1 MAARSTLR
9 RSGFLGSGNSFALVA
24 VILAILALVNYIGV
38 RRFLRL
44 DLTAEKQYTVSPA
57 TKKVLRGLD
66 DIVNVTV
73 YFSKN
78 LPPYLVSLDRQVKDL
93 LDEYRAHSGG
103 RLRIEFVDPADNP
116 ETERQLQF
124 QGIPKVQLNIVEK
137 EKAQLTNI
145 YLGMAIQY
153 GDKNQAIP
161 VVQAVDNLEYELTS
175 AIVKVTQTPP
185 KVAFLSGN
193 GEPATERGGLGRLAE
208 ALRRQYDIQTVTL
221 DAGQPVPADVKTL
234 VVARPNTRLPER
246 ARYEV
251 DQFVMRGGR
260 LIALA
265 DGTEMVPQ
273 QLTTR
278 PLDTGLSELLAHY
291 GVKPNTNLIWD
302 RSNVTT
308 SFSNGFFSFMVPY
321 PWFPRILTENL
332 SRKNPVTAGLES
344 VVFPWCS
351 TLEPTVAVDSTGTS
365 ASGAVRAEILAWS
378 SALSFAQPGT
388 SSINPQAQVP
398 APPRDQLKRLPVAVA
413 LSGSFTSFY
422 AGRPAPA
429 PADSAAALGAP
440 HPATL
445 DRSPETQVLVVGD
458 ADFAL
463 DQFVQQYPQ
472 NLTFMENAVDWCTM
486 GDLLIGIRSRTGAI
500 RPLKPMSD
508 GTRTAVKFANLLG
521 VPILV
526 IVGGLMWFGVRRQRR
541 TLLERFR
548 EVSS

>member
-1 MAARSTLR
+1 MAVRSTLR
-9 RSGFLGSGNSFALVA
+9 RSGFLGSGNSLALIA
-24 VILAILALVNYIGV
+24 VVLAIVALVNYIGV

-44 DLTAEKQYTVSPA
+44 DLTAGKQYTVSPS
-57 TKKVLRGLD
+57 TKRVLKGLD

-73 YFSKN
+73 YFSRN
-78 LPPYLVSLDRQVKDL
+78 LPPYLVTLDRQVKDL
-93 LDEYRAHSGG
+93 LDEYRAYSGG
-103 RLRIEFVDPADNP
+103 KLRIEFVDPADNP
-116 ETERQLQF
+116 EMERQLQY

-153 GDKNQAIP
+153 GEKNQAIP
-161 VVQAVDNLEYELTS
+161 VIQSIDNLEYEMTS

-185 KVAFLSGN
+185 KVGFLSGN
-193 GEPATERGGLGRLAE
+193 GQPATERGGLGRVAE
-208 ALRRQYDIQTVTL
+208 ALRKQYDIQTVTL
-221 DAGQPVPADVKTL
+221 DAGQAVPAEIRTL
-234 VVARPNTRLPER
+234 VVARPNTRLAER
-246 ARYEV
+246 TRYEI

-265 DGTEMVPQ
+265 DGTEMQPQ
-273 QLTTR
+273 QLSTR

-291 GVKPNTNLIWD
+291 GVKTNTDLVWD

-321 PWFPRILTENL
+321 PWFPRILPENL
-332 SRKNPVTAGLES
+332 SRKNPVTGGLES
-344 VVFPWCS
+344 LVLPWCS

-365 ASGAVRAEILAWS
+365 GGGVRAEILAWS
-378 SALSFAQPGT
+378 SKLSFVQPG
-388 SSINPQAQVP
+388 SASINPQAQAP
-398 APPRDQLKRLPVAVA
+398 MPPRDQLKRHPVAVA
-413 LSGSFTSFY
+413 LTGSFSSFY
-422 AGRPAPA
+422 AGKPAPP

-440 HPATL
+440 QPATI

-486 GDLLIGIRSRTGAI
+486 GDLLIGIRSRAGAI
-500 RPLKPMSD
+500 RPLKPLPD
-508 GTRTAVKFANLLG
+508 GARTAIKFANILG
-521 VPILV
+521 MPLVVIL
-526 IVGGLMWFGVRRQRR
+526 GGLAWFGLRRRRRQ
-541 TLLERFR
+541 LLERFR
-548 EVSS
+548 EVAG